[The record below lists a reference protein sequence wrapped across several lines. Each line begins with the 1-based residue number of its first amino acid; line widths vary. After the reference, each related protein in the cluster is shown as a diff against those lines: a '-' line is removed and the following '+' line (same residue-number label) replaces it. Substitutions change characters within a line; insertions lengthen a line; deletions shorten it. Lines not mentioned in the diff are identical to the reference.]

1 MTREAPAV
9 LDEELRSLDASVE
22 EVGGAALPAIQAAA
36 LRMRERDEQER
47 LMWLAPLLARALAF
61 QRQYDA
67 SEAVAKEALS
77 HFRQAGSPRG
87 QAMALIVHGLAHVM
101 QGRSA
106 PALDAVVRASALAR
120 ATSDLSLLA
129 RAANVRAIALMDFGL
144 VTEATQV
151 LEEALRLTVRH
162 PDEPATLRLRS
173 NLSWI
178 LARSAIDA
186 RERNAPETA
195 WKPMAQRAIA
205 MAESVA
211 AAWMARGN
219 VHEAYEAGDSL
230 ALSHVALGQLEQAHA
245 ALDASN
251 QRLRGE
257 ITALSVVPF
266 HAIRARAFLQADL
279 TAQAMNA
286 IEQGLAMAEEHEGA
300 INVEELYRL
309 KSAVHEAQGE
319 PVQALQAYRRFH
331 ELHERQVLQ
340 RVERMQLEARHDAL
354 TGLANRRRFD
364 EYLAGVL
371 PRAGTEAP
379 VSLALIDVDYF
390 KSINDRFGHPIGDAA
405 LRWVAAQMEALSRQT
420 DLPVRLGGDE
430 FAFVLSASL
439 SDAQGVCERL
449 RAAMATRPGELP
461 RDMAMTLSIGIA
473 ETCAPCAEHELIQRA
488 DLALYGIKSKGR
500 NGVGLSLAS

>member
-1 MTREAPAV
+1 MTRGVAAV

-22 EVGGAALPAIQAAA
+22 EIGGAALPAIQAAA
-36 LRMRERDEQER
+36 RRMREREERER
-47 LMWLAPLLARALAF
+47 LMWLSPLLARALAF
-61 QRQYDA
+61 HRQYDA
-67 SEAVAKEALS
+67 AEAVAKEALS
-77 HFRQAGSPRG
+77 YFRQVGSGRG

-120 ATSDLSLLA
+120 AASDLSLLA

-144 VTEATQV
+144 LSEATQV
-151 LEEALRLTVRH
+151 LEETLRLTARH

-178 LARSAIDA
+178 LARTAIDA
-186 RERNAPETA
+186 RERNAAEAT
-195 WKPMAQRAIA
+195 WKPVAERAIL
-205 MAESVA
+205 MAENVGK
-211 AAWMARGN
+211 AWLMRGN
-219 VHEAYEAGDSL
+219 VHEACEAGDSL
-230 ALSHVALGQLEQAHA
+230 ALSHVALGQLDQAHA

-251 QRLRGE
+251 RRTRLE

-266 HAIRARAFLQADL
+266 HAIRARAYLQANE
-279 TAQAMNA
+279 TAHAMLA
-286 IEQGLAMAEEHEGA
+286 IEQGLAMADEHDGA
-300 INVEELYRL
+300 INVEELWRL

-319 PVQALQAYRRFH
+319 PVQALEAYRRFH

-371 PRAGTEAP
+371 PRAGSEAP
-379 VSLALIDVDYF
+379 VCLALIDVDYF
-390 KSINDRFGHPIGDAA
+390 KAINDRFGHPIGDAA

-439 SDAQGVCERL
+439 THAHGICERL
-449 RAAMATRPGELP
+449 RTAMSTRSGELP

-488 DLALYGIKSKGR
+488 DLALYGVKTQGR
-500 NGVGLSLAS
+500 DGVGLAIAS